1 MNKILW
7 FRYDLRLEN
16 NESAIEAL
24 KDGYV
29 LPIFIFD
36 EDFLKLETSSSF
48 HVQFTIQSLV
58 ELRKE
63 FKHKYNTKLNIY
75 YGDTKEII
83 NSLCDKFKINEIYS
97 TYHFKNKYLQQLD
110 NQIEI
115 ICNNNNIN
123 WKKFNQF
130 GIQLNNREGK
140 TWSRNWNS
148 FIGKKIEN
156 QQIQASFLKDDYEI
170 DFLAIKTNDIDY
182 KSIQIGGRSQALEL
196 LDSFVNNRST
206 NYQKEMSSP
215 IPGETALGKAQAP
228 SERDHMYPH
237 ARRSSLRVNFPG

>member
-63 FKHKYNTKLNIY
+63 LK
-75 YGDTKEII
+75 
-83 NSLCDKFKINEIYS
+83 
-97 TYHFKNKYLQQLD
+97 
-110 NQIEI
+110 
-115 ICNNNNIN
+115 
-123 WKKFNQF
+123 
-130 GIQLNNREGK
+130 
-140 TWSRNWNS
+140 
-148 FIGKKIEN
+148 
-156 QQIQASFLKDDYEI
+156 AFL
-170 DFLAIKTNDIDY
+170 
-182 KSIQIGGRSQALEL
+182 
-196 LDSFVNNRST
+196 
-206 NYQKEMSSP
+206 
-215 IPGETALGKAQAP
+215 
-228 SERDHMYPH
+228 
-237 ARRSSLRVNFPG
+237 